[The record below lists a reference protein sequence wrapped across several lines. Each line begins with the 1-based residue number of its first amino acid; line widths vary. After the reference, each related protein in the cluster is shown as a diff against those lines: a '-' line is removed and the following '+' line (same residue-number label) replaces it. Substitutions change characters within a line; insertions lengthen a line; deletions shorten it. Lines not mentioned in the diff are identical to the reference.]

1 MVIHL
6 LELGDTDNDDGGQT
20 LHAPMHKE
28 SNLGYSPKPIK
39 HTKLVLALFP
49 GHSQILS
56 RSSGAESW
64 SGLGTRL
71 VFSAIL
77 LSFARGSGWDQLQYV

>member
-6 LELGDTDNDDGGQT
+6 LELGDTDDDGGQT
-20 LHAPMHKE
+20 LHAPMHKG

-39 HTKLVLALFP
+39 HTKLVLALSP

-56 RSSGAESW
+56 RSSGEESW

-71 VFSAIL
+71 AFSAIL
-77 LSFARGSGWDQLQYV
+77 LSFAQGSGWDQLLYV